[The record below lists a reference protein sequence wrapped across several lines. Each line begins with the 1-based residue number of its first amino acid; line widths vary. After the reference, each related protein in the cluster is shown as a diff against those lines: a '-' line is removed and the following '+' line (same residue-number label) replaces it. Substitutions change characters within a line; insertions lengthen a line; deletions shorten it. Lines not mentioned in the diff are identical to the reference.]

1 MPTEISSFGYLHTAV
16 SMLPL
21 GFGAYALAQDGHIDP
36 ARRAGGA
43 YLFTMLLGCATGFF
57 IFAHGG
63 FSAGHALT
71 LMMLALLLTGAF
83 APRLHR
89 LGRAA
94 PYVQTACFSTSFFLL
109 MVFATT
115 EALTRLPPAHP
126 YAPGPA
132 APELIPLRLAL
143 LLAYA
148 SGLGWQLRR
157 LHRMH
162 RLHRMGMRER

>member
-16 SMLPL
+16 SVLPL

-36 ARRAGGA
+36 ASRAGRA

-57 IFAHGG
+57 IFAHAG

-83 APRLHR
+83 APRLRR

-94 PYVQTACFSTSFFLL
+94 PYVQTSCFSTSFFLL

-115 EALTRLPPAHP
+115 EALTRLPPAQP
-126 YAPGPA
+126 FAPGPA

-157 LHRMH
+157 LHRLH
-162 RLHRMGMRER
+162 RLHRMGMRSR